1 MATKRAAPAVKKPTL
16 APLPFGILKSDLEY
30 PKWNE
35 KATSKQREANRIAHT
50 LTLHHIDSERDAKND
65 GWVIATLPI
74 GGKRRAGYV
83 ERTYAIGQ
91 DRKVYTVGQGP
102 HVTGTVRV
110 YVTNARLKA
119 LAPLVELYTFGM
131 AEAGT
136 IRDRIS
142 TRRAQGAI
150 HRRNG
155 DRYWNW

>member
-1 MATKRAAPAVKKPTL
+1 MATKRGAPAAKKPAL
-16 APLPFGILKSDLEY
+16 APLPFNLLKSDLEY
-30 PKWNE
+30 PKWKE
-35 KATSKQREANRIAHT
+35 KMTAKERKDNSIVQH

-110 YVTNARLKA
+110 YVTQARAKA
-119 LAPLVELYTFGM
+119 LAPLLELYTFGM

-155 DRYWNW
+155 DRYWTW